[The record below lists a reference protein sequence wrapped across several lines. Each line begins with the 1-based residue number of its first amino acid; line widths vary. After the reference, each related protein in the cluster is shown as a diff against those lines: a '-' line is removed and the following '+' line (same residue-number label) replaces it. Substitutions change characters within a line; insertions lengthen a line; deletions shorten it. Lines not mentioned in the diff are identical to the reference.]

1 MAGQIKVDSINA
13 DSNLALKIA
22 NTAVAFIDSSG
33 LRPISGNVNLDATAT
48 SKLYLPSAN
57 TVAIQT
63 AGVTGLSISSSQVVT
78 LANALAVTSGGTGV
92 TTSTGTGAVVLG
104 TSPVFTTTI
113 GVGAATASASGSGIT
128 FPATQS
134 ASSDANTL
142 DDYEE
147 GTWTP
152 SLGGTATYTTR
163 LASYVKV
170 GRLVTVFC
178 YISVNSIGT
187 GSAIQISGLPFSVS
201 SDIGAGSGAISYLAS
216 IATSVVFITAYGNS
230 GLPTTVQFRTLTAAG
245 ATAGNASIFQ
255 NSAIVEFTMTY
266 VT

>member
-1 MAGQIKVDSINA
+1 MATV
-13 DSNLALKIA
+13 AL
-22 NTAVAFIDSSG
+22 SG
-33 LRPISGNVNLDATAT
+33 IITPTNVVTAT
-48 SKLYLPSAN
+48 S
-57 TVAIQT
+57 TT
-63 AGVTGLSISSSQVVT
+63 T
-78 LANALAVTSGGTGV
+78 LTNKTL
-92 TTSTGTGAVVLG
+92 TGAVMNGTLG
-104 TSPVFTTTI
+104 ATTPSTVVATTVKASTTM
-113 GVGAATASASGSGIT
+113 GVGGATPSTSGAGIT

-152 SLGGTATYTTR
+152 SIGGTATYTTR

-178 YISVNSIGT
+178 YISVNLIGT

-201 SDIGAGSGAISYLAS
+201 SDIGAGSGALSYFAS

>member
-1 MAGQIKVDSINA
+1 MAGKLFVDTIDTDNAFITLNVQQSLIATMNVSGIFSNTGVKMIGANGAVSNTAITGLVTAAQIATV
-13 DSNLALKIA
+13 A
-22 NTAVAFIDSSG
+22 NTQITGNITSSQITSN
-33 LRPISGNVNLDATAT
+33 PTFYGNV
-48 SKLYLPSAN
+48 S
-57 TVAIQT
+57 
-63 AGVTGLSISSSQVVT
+63 VTG
-78 LANALAVTSGGTGV
+78 A
-92 TTSTGTGAVVLG
+92 
-104 TSPVFTTTI
+104 I
-113 GVGAATASASGSGIT
+113 GVGGATPTSNGSGIT

>member
-1 MAGQIKVDSINA
+1 MSIVL
-13 DSNLALKIA
+13 DG
-22 NTAVAFIDSSG
+22 TSG
-33 LRPISGNVNLDATAT
+33 LTTNSGTLISA
-48 SKLYLPSAN
+48 S
-57 TVAIQT
+57 
-63 AGVTGLSISSSQVVT
+63 
-78 LANALAVTSGGTGV
+78 
-92 TTSTGTGAVVLG
+92 
-104 TSPVFTTTI
+104 TI
-113 GVGAATASASGSGIT
+113 GVGGATPSTSGAGIS

-134 ASSDANTL
+134 ASTDGNTL

-187 GSAIQISGLPFSVS
+187 GSATVITGLPFSVS
-201 SDIGAGSGAISYLAS
+201 SDIGAGSGALSYFAS
-216 IATSVVFITAYGNS
+216 IATSIVFATAYGNS
-230 GLPTTVQFRTLTAAG
+230 GNPTAVQFRTLTAAG